1 MNSTELTLASKIA
14 AFASKNS
21 IELPAISVNI
31 IDGVISL
38 VRFTEEFETWQ
49 QDYIIA
55 TFDTQEEAISW
66 ALDGRKNWRK
76 LNAAIKAYAQA
87 EAILDELHT
96 VEGATDTYFDREEDD
111 LNSFDQIIEAQAFI
125 KKNAPT
131 AQQLADLEERKR
143 IWELDYQRR
152 NYRAK
157 TSSDLAFQGYGTIE
171 QRGIMRTVTLFPQ
184 GLELLEQLMAEW
196 EEEHS
201 I

>member
-38 VRFTEEFETWQ
+38 VRFTEEFETWK

-55 TFDTQEEAISW
+55 TFDTQEEAASW

-171 QRGIMRTVTLFPQ
+171 QRGIMRTTTLFPQ

>member
-49 QDYIIA
+49 QDYIVA
-55 TFDTQEEAISW
+55 TFDTQEEATSW

-171 QRGIMRTVTLFPQ
+171 QRDIMRTVTLFPQ